1 MLRDGAANLNKAIK
15 TTNTI
20 TRNGVE
26 KKTHQVT
33 AHLRGNV
40 TNLRHERL
48 NRSVGERLRMPGTI
62 KEKGSKL
69 IAGFIMFYNFIRK
82 HMGLGGKAPAEAA
95 GFVIDAPNPWNALIH
110 NAFWGVKIE

>member
-1 MLRDGAANLNKAIK
+1 M
-15 TTNTI
+15 
-20 TRNGVE
+20 
-26 KKTHQVT
+26 
-33 AHLRGNV
+33 

-95 GFVIDAPNPWNALIH
+95 GFVIDAPNPWDALIH